1 MKTLL
6 QPGDKIKIRE
16 DINDVELYYMSS
28 NEKRER
34 WLGAE
39 KMAKP
44 GQLVTI
50 KSITNGTYRINEE
63 PMFNYTDD
71 MFDPGVINLLKE

>member
-1 MKTLL
+1 MTILK
-6 QPGDKIKIRE
+6 PGDKIKIRE
-16 DINDVELYYMSS
+16 DINDVELYYMAN
-28 NEKRER
+28 NEKHER

-50 KSITNGTYRINEE
+50 KSIINGTYRINEE

>member
-1 MKTLL
+1 MTILK
-6 QPGDKIKIRE
+6 PGDKIKIRE
-16 DINDVELYYMSS
+16 DINDVELYCMAD

-34 WLGAE
+34 WLGVE

-50 KSITNGTYRINEE
+50 KDIINGTYRINEE
-63 PMFNYTDD
+63 PVFNYTDD

>member
-1 MKTLL
+1 MTILK
-6 QPGDKIKIRE
+6 PGDKIKIRE
-16 DINDVELYYMSS
+16 DINDVELYYMAD

-34 WLGAE
+34 WLGAD

-50 KSITNGTYRINEE
+50 KSLTNGTYRINEE

>member
-1 MKTLL
+1 MTILK
-6 QPGDKIKIRE
+6 PGDKIKIRE
-16 DINDVELYYMSS
+16 DINDVEFYCMAD

-34 WLGAE
+34 WLGVE

-50 KSITNGTYRINEE
+50 KDIINGTYRINEE
-63 PMFNYTDD
+63 PVFNYTDD

>member
-1 MKTLL
+1 MTILK
-6 QPGDKIKIRE
+6 PGDKIKMRE

-50 KSITNGTYRINEE
+50 KSIINGTYRINEE